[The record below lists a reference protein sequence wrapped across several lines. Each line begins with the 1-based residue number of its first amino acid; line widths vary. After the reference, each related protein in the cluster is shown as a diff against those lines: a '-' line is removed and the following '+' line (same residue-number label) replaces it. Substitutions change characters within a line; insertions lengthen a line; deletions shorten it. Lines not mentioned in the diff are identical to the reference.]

1 MTPGTAAGAADGTAD
16 WTAAG
21 TTLRAAVVALELR
34 REPSVAAWLEHV
46 DGLVRPAA
54 EAGAGLVVLPELAG
68 TGLLAAITS
77 HEVTTASV
85 VRDYQEVLPGF
96 TAEVVDGLAA
106 LAARHGV
113 DLLGG
118 SHCRVDADGSLRNTA
133 YLVRRDGRVQTQ
145 DKLHLTPQEHAL
157 GMRGGD
163 GLLVTQ
169 VGPFTAG
176 VLVCAD
182 LEFPEL
188 GRALVARGVDLV
200 LAPSLTW
207 NRRGVT
213 RMTVAAQARA
223 MENQLYVLLAPLVG
237 SSGLPADAPLHAI
250 GRALATGPIDR
261 TVGVNDGVLAAA
273 DGPGESV
280 LLVDLDPA
288 LLTRSRAAPE
298 VPGLGLRRLDL
309 YPEDPFTPD
318 PD

>member
-1 MTPGTAAGAADGTAD
+1 M
-16 WTAAG
+16 
-21 TTLRAAVVALELR
+21 VAFELR

-46 DGLVRPAA
+46 EGLVRQAA
-54 EAGAGLVVLPELAG
+54 EAGAGLVLLPELAG
-68 TGLLAAITS
+68 TGLLAAITDHPVS
-77 HEVTTASV
+77 TASV
-85 VRDYQEVLPGF
+85 VADYREVLPGF
-96 TAEVVDGLAA
+96 TADVVAGLAA
-106 LAARHGV
+106 LAARYGV

-133 YLVRRDGRVQTQ
+133 YLVRPDGRVQTQ

-163 GLLVTQ
+163 GLLVTP

-188 GRALVARGVDLV
+188 GRALAARGADLV

-207 NRRGVT
+207 NRRGVN
-213 RMTVAAQARA
+213 RMTIAAQARA
-223 MENQLYVLLAPLVG
+223 MENQLYVMLSPLVG
-237 SSGLPADAPLHAI
+237 SSGLPEDAPLHAT
-250 GRALATGPIDR
+250 GRALVTGPIDR

-273 DGPGESV
+273 EGAGESV
-280 LLVDLDPA
+280 LVVDLDPA
-288 LLTRSRAAPE
+288 LLARSRAAPE

-309 YPEDPFTPD
+309 YPEDPFAPAPTESPPAPD
-318 PD
+318 